1 MNHAFMLNEVKHLYR
16 SSSNFLKS
24 KALNVKLTMTIPVV
38 TIVGRPNVG
47 KSSLLNCLAKRRI
60 SIVEPTSGVTRD
72 RVSTEIRYKDYVFEL
87 VDTGGMG
94 VKDVDGLT
102 EDIESQIEI
111 ALSKADVILFVV
123 DVRDGVTP
131 LDIMVTEKLRRL
143 KKKILLIT
151 NKVDTPKL
159 EYQVADFNKLGF
171 GEPLP
176 ISALEGFGRS
186 ELLDR
191 IVCLLPV
198 PCPESVSPEPI
209 MKLAIVGKRNAGK
222 STLINTLAKE
232 QRVIVSEVPGTT
244 RDSVDVRF
252 ELEGKQFLAIDTA
265 GVRKKRQVKDSI
277 EFYSMARAERS
288 IRRADVVLFLIDATL
303 KISEVDKKVGDYI
316 ISENKPCIIVISKW
330 DLVHGVET
338 GKFNDYICKCLPGL
352 SFAPISFISAR
363 NNDHVVDMV
372 YLALQL
378 YEQANTRITTSELNQ
393 VLEEALALHRPTRK
407 KSRSPR
413 IYYAT
418 QVAVSPPTFILFVN
432 DPKLFDSDYER
443 YLSNQFRSKLP
454 FSEVPFKFHFR
465 ARTKIQL
472 SST

>member
-1 MNHAFMLNEVKHLYR
+1 
-16 SSSNFLKS
+16 
-24 KALNVKLTMTIPVV
+24 MTIPVV

-102 EDIESQIEI
+102 AEIEAQIEI
-111 ALSKADVILFVV
+111 ALLRADLILFVV
-123 DVRDGVTP
+123 DVREGVTP
-131 LDIMVTEKLRRL
+131 LDSMVTEKLRRL
-143 KKKILLIT
+143 GKKIIIVA
-151 NKVDTPKL
+151 NKVDTPRF
-159 EYQVADFNKLGF
+159 ESQAADFNKLGF

-176 ISALEGFGRS
+176 LSALEGFGRS

-191 IVCLLPV
+191 IISSLPA
-198 PCPESVSPEPI
+198 PCPEPVSSEPM

-222 STLINTLAKE
+222 STLINTLAQE
-232 QRVIVSEVPGTT
+232 RRVIVSEVPGTT

-252 ELEGKQFLAIDTA
+252 EIAGEQFLAIDTA

-288 IRRADVVLFLIDATL
+288 IRRADVVLLLIDATL
-303 KISEVDKKVGDYI
+303 KVSEVDKKLGDYI
-316 ISENKPCIIVISKW
+316 TSEWKPCIVVINKW

-338 GKFNDYICKCLPGL
+338 EKFNNYIYQCLPGL
-352 SFAPISFISAR
+352 SFAPISFISAK
-363 NNDHVVDMV
+363 NNDHVVETIH
-372 YLALQL
+372 LAMEL

-393 VLEEALALHRPTRK
+393 TLEEALALHRPTRRK
-407 KSRSPR
+407 AKSPK

-418 QVAVSPPTFILFVN
+418 QVGVSPPTFVLFVN

-443 YLSNQFRSKLP
+443 YLSNQLRSKLP
-454 FSEVPFKFHFR
+454 FSEVPLKFHFR
-465 ARTKIQL
+465 ARAKVPL
-472 SST
+472 SHV

>member
-1 MNHAFMLNEVKHLYR
+1 MN
-16 SSSNFLKS
+16 
-24 KALNVKLTMTIPVV
+24 IPVV

-47 KSSLLNCLAKRRI
+47 KSSLLNCLARRRI

-72 RVSTEIRYKDYVFEL
+72 RISTEIRHNDYVFEL

-102 EDIESQIEI
+102 EDIEAQIET
-111 ALSKADVILFVV
+111 ALSMADVILFVV

-131 LDIMVTEKLRRL
+131 LDVMVTEKLRRL
-143 KKKILLIT
+143 GKKIILVA
-151 NKVDTPKL
+151 NKVDTPKF
-159 EYQVADFNKLGF
+159 EYQMADFNKLGF
-171 GEPLP
+171 GCP
-176 ISALEGFGRS
+176 IPMSAVEGFGRS
-186 ELLDR
+186 ELLDK
-191 IVCLLPV
+191 IVSLLPA
-198 PCPESVSPEPI
+198 PCLESDSAEPI

-252 ELEGKQFLAIDTA
+252 EIEGKQFLAIDTA
-265 GVRKKRQVKDSI
+265 GVRKKRQVNDSI

-303 KISEVDKKVGDYI
+303 KVSEVDKKLGDYI

-330 DLVHGVET
+330 DLVQGVET
-338 GKFNDYICKCLPGL
+338 GKFNEYIYKCLPGL
-352 SFAPISFISAR
+352 SFAPISFISAK
-363 NNDHVVDMV
+363 NNVHVVEMIH
-372 YLALQL
+372 LALEL

-393 VLEEALALHRPTRK
+393 ALQEALSLHRPTRK

-418 QVAVSPPTFILFVN
+418 QVSVAPPTFILFVN

-443 YLSNQFRSKLP
+443 YLSNQLHSKLP
-454 FSEVPFKFHFR
+454 FSEVPLKFHYR
-465 ARTKIQL
+465 ARTKVQL
-472 SST
+472 SNA

>member
-1 MNHAFMLNEVKHLYR
+1 MNI
-16 SSSNFLKS
+16 S
-24 KALNVKLTMTIPVV
+24 VV

-72 RVSTEIRYKDYVFEL
+72 RVSTEIRYEDYVFEL

-102 EDIESQIEI
+102 EDIEIQIEI
-111 ALSKADVILFVV
+111 ALSRADIILFVV
-123 DVRDGVTP
+123 DVREGVTP
-131 LDIMVTEKLRRL
+131 LDMMIAEKLRRL
-143 KKKILLIT
+143 KKPIILVA
-151 NKVDTPKL
+151 NKVDTPKF
-159 EYQVADFNKLGF
+159 EYQMADFNKFGF

-176 ISALEGFGRS
+176 ISALEGFGRT
-186 ELLDR
+186 ELFDR
-191 IVCLLPV
+191 IVSLLPL
-198 PCPESVSPEPI
+198 PSPESSLTEPI

-252 ELEGKQFLAIDTA
+252 EIDGKEFLAIDTA

-303 KISEVDKKVGDYI
+303 KISEVDKKLGDYI
-316 ISENKPCIIVISKW
+316 ISESKPCIIVINKW
-330 DLVHGVET
+330 DLVHEVET
-338 GKFNDYICKCLPGL
+338 EKFNNYIYKCLPGL
-352 SFAPISFISAR
+352 SFAPISFVSAK
-363 NNDHVVDMV
+363 NNVHVVEMV
-372 YLALQL
+372 NLALEL
-378 YEQANTRITTSELNQ
+378 YEQANTRVTTSELNQ
-393 VLEEALALHRPTRK
+393 VLEEAISLHRPTRK
-407 KSRSPR
+407 KSRSPK

-418 QVAVSPPTFILFVN
+418 QVSVTPPTFVLFVN
-432 DPKLFDSDYER
+432 DPKLFDSDYDR
-443 YLSNQFRSKLP
+443 YLSNQLRNKLP
-454 FSEVPFKFHFR
+454 FSEVPLKFHFR
-465 ARTKIQL
+465 ARTKVQL
-472 SST
+472 SHAK